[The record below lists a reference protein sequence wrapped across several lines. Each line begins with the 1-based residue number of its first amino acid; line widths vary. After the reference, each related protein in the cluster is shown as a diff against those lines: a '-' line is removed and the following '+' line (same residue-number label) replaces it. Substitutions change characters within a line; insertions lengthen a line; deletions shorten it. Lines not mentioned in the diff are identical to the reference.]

1 MIDERKYEAEMAF
14 FRMKIEEMPDRTGE
28 RIRDLIKSS
37 PFGDIKND
45 PNVVEEMARYFESV
59 YSITQ
64 NVGVIITKH
73 EYVPWWAGVRRSE
86 DFDPYYWERFKRYLR
101 EVKKF
106 TPKVIAALDGDTDE
120 ILDHSGNPRL
130 DEPWGKRGMVLGHVQ
145 SGKTSNYSALICK
158 AADAGYKVIIL
169 LSGTSNLLRRQT
181 QQRIDEAFIGR
192 QATFGRNQAGGRIG
206 AGNYFPAGQSSRHPF
221 YGTTI
226 VGDFSRQVA
235 QSYGVSI
242 EGANEPII
250 FVIKKNVN
258 VLSNLHSWLLG
269 LYPHG
274 QISHPLLLIDDEA
287 DNASIN
293 THSDPDMVT
302 KVNEKIR
309 SLLGLFERSSYVGYT
324 ATPFA
329 NIFIDPDS
337 EQDMLSHDLFPS
349 DFIKSLEPPTNYVGP
364 NQVFPDDESDE
375 SPEIVRNI
383 DDHTEIIPFKHKKDL
398 SVQSL
403 PQSLEK
409 AVRLF
414 VLCRAIMVSE
424 GMEGKHSTMMVNVSI
439 YNAVQEQVK
448 GLVHECLDRLKGA
461 IRLHAGKWRET
472 EENDFMSALKRDFES
487 EYESEKHS
495 WRKIRSHLH
504 VAASDIVVKAVNMT
518 GDILDYE
525 SNRNN
530 GLHVIAVGGFA
541 LSRGLTLEGLCISYL
556 IRNARAYDT
565 LMQMGRWFGYR
576 DGYEDICRV
585 FMPERSAY
593 FYEFVASAANE
604 LREEIVT
611 MNELKKTPMD
621 FGLKVRHHSASILQI
636 TARNKMR
643 GAEVVEIAGDLNANH
658 VKANVLF
665 ADKEKNIENLE
676 RINSLVENLG
686 VPGEP
691 ITEKHEAHLLWR
703 GVSCKKILDFM
714 SEIKL
719 PDINKGL
726 TLIEGSWTLAQKF
739 ILEREDEFS
748 KWDVC
753 LPSNPT
759 GGRFG
764 ESKNMEI
771 AGRTIRL
778 RERNT
783 GRLMDGGFY
792 RIASRGV
799 SDRLDAEIGMSKESL
814 GRVKGERQDRSLNE
828 QREFPLLLLHIID
841 SKDKDSGE
849 KFFGDTPAASYSIC
863 FPVSKKAPVREQYAT
878 NKVYQNQLLDYEEDG
893 YDNGE
898 DNDEQ

>member
-37 PFGDIKND
+37 PFGEIKND
-45 PNVVEEMARYFESV
+45 PNLVEEMARYFESV
-59 YSITQ
+59 YSVTQ

-101 EVKKF
+101 EAKKF
-106 TPKVIAALDGDTDE
+106 TPKVIATLDDDTDE

-192 QATFGRNQAGGRIG
+192 QATFGHNQAGGRVG
-206 AGNYFPAGQSSRHPF
+206 AGNYSPVGQPIRHPI

-235 QSYGVSI
+235 SSYGVSI

-269 LYPHG
+269 FYPQG
-274 QISHPLLLIDDEA
+274 QVPHPLLLIDDEA

-337 EQDMLSHDLFPS
+337 ERDMLSHDLFPS
-349 DFIKSLEPPTNYVGP
+349 DFILSLEPPTNYVGP
-364 NQVFPDDESDE
+364 DQVFLDDESDE
-375 SPEIVRNI
+375 SPGIIRDI
-383 DDHTEIIPFKHKKDL
+383 DDHAKIIPFKHKKDL
-398 SVQSL
+398 FFQSL

-424 GMEGKHSTMMVNVSI
+424 GMERRHSTMMVNVSI

-448 GLVHECLDRLKGA
+448 GLVHDYLDRLKGA

-487 EYESEKHS
+487 EYESGKRAWKE
-495 WRKIRSHLH
+495 IRGHLNM
-504 VAASDIVVKAVNMT
+504 AASDIAVKAVNMQ

-556 IRNARAYDT
+556 IRNAGAYDT

-576 DGYEDICRV
+576 DGYKDICRV
-585 FMPERSAY
+585 FMPARSAY

-604 LREEIVT
+604 LREEIVR
-611 MNELKKTPMD
+611 MNELKKTPRD

-643 GAEVVEIAGDLNANH
+643 GAKVVEIAGDLNANH
-658 VKANVLF
+658 VKANVLY
-665 ADKEKNIENLE
+665 ADKGKNSENFKRIE
-676 RINSLVENLG
+676 SFVKNLG
-686 VPGEP
+686 VPDEP
-691 ITEKHEAHLLWR
+691 AMKKHEAHLLWR
-703 GVSCKKILDFM
+703 GVSCEKILSFM
-714 SEIKL
+714 SEFKL
-719 PDINKGL
+719 PNIDKGL
-726 TLIEGSWTLAQKF
+726 TQIEGSSTLAQKF
-739 ILEREDEFS
+739 ILERESEFS
-748 KWDVC
+748 QWDVC
-753 LPSNPT
+753 LPSHST
-759 GGRFG
+759 EGRSG
-764 ESKNMEI
+764 KGKSMAI
-771 AGRTIRL
+771 AGHTIQL
-778 RERNT
+778 RARNT

-799 SDRLDAEIGMSKESL
+799 SDRWDAEIGMSKESL
-814 GRVKGERQDRSLNE
+814 DKVKGERQDRSLNE

-841 SKDKDSGE
+841 SRIKGSGE
-849 KFFGDTPAASYSIC
+849 KPFGDTPAASYSIC
-863 FPVSKKAPVREQYAT
+863 FPISEKAPVREQYAT

-898 DNDEQ
+898 NNDEQ